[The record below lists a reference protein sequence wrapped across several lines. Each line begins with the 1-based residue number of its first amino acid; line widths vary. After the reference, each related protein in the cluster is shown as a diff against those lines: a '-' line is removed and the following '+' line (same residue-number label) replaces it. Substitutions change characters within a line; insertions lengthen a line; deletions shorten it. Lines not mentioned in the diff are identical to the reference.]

1 MPPTDT
7 LESYLAAGDYDQA
20 AVASMGTTHYLS
32 QLITQANA
40 KQLAQSPV
48 WHALLHYKKNFIG
61 RLRSEVDSAEFFL
74 SAQGSTVSQL
84 ELVATLA
91 AFFSDKA
98 IAPTKYSAQCRFPAR
113 FYWLNQQLKF
123 DANRLSTEVCD
134 DLQIYYQ
141 AMAPESLSVIFP
153 SAHPNSPSSMFGHT
167 LLRINKKD
175 QTENTR
181 MLAFSVNYAAQIDPE
196 QDMLS
201 YTVLGLTG
209 GFMGKF
215 MVLPYYLKLRE
226 YGQIENRDLWEYDL
240 NISKQQL
247 DFILRHTFELT
258 PSYFDYYFFTENC
271 SYHLLSLL
279 DITHADQPMTD
290 QFPGWTIPVD
300 TLKLMR
306 QRNLISGYRFF
317 PSLARK
323 INHRQQQLTGDE
335 IALVLLA
342 YENGFESV
350 VEEMEQLESV
360 QQVKILDLLTDYLR
374 FRKIKDSEKKVSSK
388 LNQAERQVLSYRSKL
403 RIPSQTLNIDPPG
416 VSPDRGHET
425 ARTGLTFGA
434 ANRINY
440 IDLEWRPAYH
450 DALDSSQGFLSNSA
464 LEFMKLKLR
473 YFPEDNTAQ
482 LQQINILNIQSI
494 EPRNQFFSS
503 YSWHANVD
511 WNKTLIDNQ
520 GAWRSIAK
528 FNGGQ
533 GLSYRLSQ
541 KIDSVLYGFIDGTL
555 LLGDGL
561 VDNYSVLPGLFVGY
575 TVEPIQG
582 WRIQLLANY
591 DKGIIGDKL
600 TQTRVSLQQSFSI
613 NRSINIRLQADRQ
626 KFAGLTYNNFS
637 IQAYVYF

>member
-1 MPPTDT
+1 LTT
-7 LESYLAAGDYDQA
+7 GDYDQA
-20 AVASMGTTHYLS
+20 AAASIGTTHYLS
-32 QLITQANA
+32 ELITQANA
-40 KQLAQSPV
+40 KQLAHSPV
-48 WHALLHYKKNFIG
+48 WHALLHYKKNVIG

-74 SAQGSTVSQL
+74 SAEGSTVPQS

-91 AFFSDKA
+91 AFFSNKA
-98 IAPTKYSAQCRFPAR
+98 ITPTKYSAQCRFPAR
-113 FYWLNQQLKF
+113 FYWLNKQLEF

-134 DLQIYYQ
+134 DLQKYYQ

-258 PSYFDYYFFTENC
+258 HSYFDYYFFTENC

-279 DITHADQPMTD
+279 DITDADQPMTNE
-290 QFPGWTIPVD
+290 FPGWTIPVD

-306 QRNLISGYRFF
+306 QRNLISGYQFF

-323 INHRQQQLTGDE
+323 INHRQQQLTSDE

-342 YENGFESV
+342 HENGFESV
-350 VEEMEQLESV
+350 VAEMEQLESIR
-360 QQVKILDLLTDYLR
+360 QVKILDLLTDYLR

-403 RIPSQTLNIDPPG
+403 RIPSQVLKIDPPG
-416 VSPDRGHET
+416 VSPDQGHET
-425 ARTGLTFGA
+425 ARVGLAFGA
-434 ANRINY
+434 ANKNNY

-450 DALDSSQGFLSNSA
+450 DALDASQGFLSNSG

-473 YFPEDNTAQ
+473 YSADDNTAQ

-503 YSWHANVD
+503 YSWHANID
-511 WNKTLIDNQ
+511 WSKTLVDNQ

-528 FNGGQ
+528 LNGGQ
-533 GLSYRLSQ
+533 GLSYRLSK
-541 KIDSVLYGFIDGTL
+541 KIDSVLYGFIDATL
-555 LLGDGL
+555 LLGDSL

-591 DKGIIGDKL
+591 DKGVIGDKL
-600 TQTRVSLQQSFSI
+600 TQARLSLQQSFSI
-613 NRSINIRLQADRQ
+613 NRSVNIRLQADRQ
-626 KFAGLTYNNFS
+626 KFAGLSYNNFN
-637 IQAYVYF
+637 IQAYFYF